1 MLSVKNIE
9 KSFGDKKVLDGI
21 SLTVNQGDVVVI
33 LGPSGSGKTTF
44 LRSLNY
50 LEKADAGELILDGK
64 TYDLAKISRKDV
76 LEIRKK
82 TAFVFQN
89 YNLFANKTAIENILE
104 GLVIARKIPK
114 EEAIPIAE
122 NALKKVGLLEKSG
135 DTRGDFRYNNH
146 TYSYL
151 VTDESDDSTLIVVL
165 DSTNQ
170 VEENI
175 TLVHL
180 SLWMSGVS
188 FAFFFLM
195 VSIFSGRVIE
205 PFIRNYERQRRF
217 ITNAGHEL
225 KTPLAIISANNELVE
240 MMNGESEWTKSTNDQ
255 VERMTGLINSL
266 VAMARLEEQPEVVLT
281 DLNFSAIAEDAAED
295 FKGPVIKDGKQFV
308 MEIQP
313 DIHVKAEEKSLFE
326 LVTLLV
332 DNANKYCDAGGT
344 VSVKLSKANRLS
356 KARLEIS
363 NTYAE
368 GKNVD
373 YSKFFERFYREDES
387 HNNKKSG
394 YGIGLSMAQTMV
406 KLFKGSISV
415 SYSGDTITFLVSL

>member
-1 MLSVKNIE
+1 MFRKLRIRFIAIASLAILIVLFSVVGVLNSAHHLQTVNEINKILTLIADNDGTFPSVSKATSELGDTVSVDTLFQYRYFSATIDEDDNI
-9 KSFGDKKVLDGI
+9 I
-21 SLTVNQGDVVVI
+21 SLNSSNISDLSDEQAE
-33 LGPSGSGKTTF
+33 
-44 LRSLNY
+44 NY
-50 LEKADAGELILDGK
+50 LI
-64 TYDLAKISRKDV
+64 KIND
-76 LEIRKK
+76 
-82 TAFVFQN
+82 
-89 YNLFANKTAIENILE
+89 
-104 GLVIARKIPK
+104 
-114 EEAIPIAE
+114 
-122 NALKKVGLLEKSG
+122 SG
-135 DTRGDFRYNNH
+135 DTTGNFRYNNH
-146 TYSYL
+146 TYFYL
-151 VTDESDDSTLIVVL
+151 VTSESDNSTLIVVL

-170 VEENI
+170 IEDNAR
-175 TLVHL
+175 LVQL
-180 SLWMSGVS
+180 SLWMSAVS
-188 FAFFFLM
+188 FGFFVLM
-195 VSIFSGRVIE
+195 VTIFSGKVIK

-281 DLNFSAIAEDAAED
+281 DLNFSEIAEDAAED

-308 MEIQP
+308 MDIQP

-332 DNANKYCDAGGT
+332 DNANKYCDEGGT

-356 KARLEIS
+356 KAHLEIS

-368 GKNVD
+368 GKDVD

-394 YGIGLSMAQTMV
+394 YGIGLSMARTMV
-406 KLFKGSISV
+406 KLFKGNISV

>member
-1 MLSVKNIE
+1 MFRKLRIRFIAIASLAILIVLFSVV
-9 KSFGDKKVLDGI
+9 GVLNSVRYI
-21 SLTVNQGDVVVI
+21 QTVNEINKILTLISDNGGTFPSVFKATTELGDTVSVDTLFQYRYFSAVI
-33 LGPSGSGKTTF
+33 DEDGNIT
-44 LRSLNY
+44 SLNSSNISDLSDEQVENY
-50 LEKADAGELILDGK
+50 L
-64 TYDLAKISRKDV
+64 TKI
-76 LEIRKK
+76 
-82 TAFVFQN
+82 N
-89 YNLFANKTAIENILE
+89 
-104 GLVIARKIPK
+104 
-114 EEAIPIAE
+114 
-122 NALKKVGLLEKSG
+122 KSG
-135 DTRGDFRYNNH
+135 DTSGAFRYNNH

-170 VEENI
+170 IEDNM
-175 TLVHL
+175 TLLHL

-188 FAFFFLM
+188 LAFFVLM
-195 VSIFSGRVIE
+195 VSIFSGRVIK

-225 KTPLAIISANNELVE
+225 KTPLAIILANNELVE
-240 MMNGESEWTKSTNDQ
+240 MMDGESEWTKSTNAQ
-255 VERMTGLINSL
+255 VERMTDLINSL

-281 DLNFSAIAEDAAED
+281 DLNFSAIAEDAAKN

-332 DNANKYCDAGGT
+332 DNANKYCDTGGT

-363 NTYAE
+363 NTYIE

-415 SYSGDTITFLVSL
+415 SYSGDTIIFLVSL

>member
-1 MLSVKNIE
+1 MFRKLRIRFIAIASLAILIVLFSVV
-9 KSFGDKKVLDGI
+9 GVLNSVRYI
-21 SLTVNQGDVVVI
+21 QTVNEINKILTLISDNGGTFPSVFKATTELGDTVSVDTLFQYRYFSAVI
-33 LGPSGSGKTTF
+33 DEDGNIT
-44 LRSLNY
+44 SLNSSNISDLSDEQVENY
-50 LEKADAGELILDGK
+50 L
-64 TYDLAKISRKDV
+64 TKI
-76 LEIRKK
+76 
-82 TAFVFQN
+82 N
-89 YNLFANKTAIENILE
+89 
-104 GLVIARKIPK
+104 
-114 EEAIPIAE
+114 
-122 NALKKVGLLEKSG
+122 KSG
-135 DTRGDFRYNNH
+135 DTSGAFRYNNH

-170 VEENI
+170 IEDNM
-175 TLVHL
+175 TLLHL

-188 FAFFFLM
+188 LAFFVLM

-332 DNANKYCDAGGT
+332 DNANKYCDTGGT

>member
-1 MLSVKNIE
+1 MFRKLRIRFIAIASLTILIVLLSVV
-9 KSFGDKKVLDGI
+9 GVLI
-21 SLTVNQGDVVVI
+21 SARHIQTVNEINKILTLISDNGGTFPSVFKVTSELGNTVSVDTLFQYRYFSAVI
-33 LGPSGSGKTTF
+33 DEDGNIT
-44 LRSLNY
+44 SLNSSSISDLTDEQVESY
-50 LEKADAGELILDGK
+50 L
-64 TYDLAKISRKDV
+64 TKI
-76 LEIRKK
+76 
-82 TAFVFQN
+82 N
-89 YNLFANKTAIENILE
+89 
-104 GLVIARKIPK
+104 
-114 EEAIPIAE
+114 
-122 NALKKVGLLEKSG
+122 KSG
-135 DTRGDFRYNNH
+135 DTSGYFRYNNH

-151 VTDESDDSTLIVVL
+151 VTDESDDSKLIVVL

-170 VEENI
+170 VEENR
-175 TLVHL
+175 TLLHL

-188 FAFFFLM
+188 FAFFVLM

-205 PFIRNYERQRRF
+205 PFVRNYERQRRF

-255 VERMTGLINSL
+255 VERMTSLINSL

-281 DLNFSAIAEDAAED
+281 DLNFSAIVKDAAED
-295 FKGPVIKDGKQFV
+295 FKGLVIKDGKQFV

-313 DIHVKAEEKSLFE
+313 NIHVKAEEKSLFE

-332 DNANKYCDAGGT
+332 DNANKYCDARGT

-356 KARLEIS
+356 KARLKIS

-415 SYSGDTITFLVSL
+415 FYSGDTITFLVSL

>member
-1 MLSVKNIE
+1 MFRKLRIRFIAIASLTILIVLLSVV
-9 KSFGDKKVLDGI
+9 GVLI
-21 SLTVNQGDVVVI
+21 SARHIQTVNEINKILTLISDNGGTFPSVFKVTSELGNTVSVDTLFQYRYFSAVI
-33 LGPSGSGKTTF
+33 DEDGNIT
-44 LRSLNY
+44 SLNSSSISDLTDEQVESY
-50 LEKADAGELILDGK
+50 L
-64 TYDLAKISRKDV
+64 TKI
-76 LEIRKK
+76 
-82 TAFVFQN
+82 N
-89 YNLFANKTAIENILE
+89 
-104 GLVIARKIPK
+104 
-114 EEAIPIAE
+114 
-122 NALKKVGLLEKSG
+122 KSG
-135 DTRGDFRYNNH
+135 DTSGYFRYNNH

-151 VTDESDDSTLIVVL
+151 VTDESDDSKLIVVL

-170 VEENI
+170 VEENR
-175 TLVHL
+175 TLLHL

-188 FAFFFLM
+188 FVFFVLM

-281 DLNFSAIAEDAAED
+281 DLNFSAIVKDAAED
-295 FKGPVIKDGKQFV
+295 FKGLVIKDGKQFV

-313 DIHVKAEEKSLFE
+313 NIHVKAEEKSLFE

-332 DNANKYCDAGGT
+332 DNANKYCDARGT

-356 KARLEIS
+356 KARLKIS

-415 SYSGDTITFLVSL
+415 FYSGDTITFLVSL

>member
-1 MLSVKNIE
+1 MFRKLRIRFIAIASLAILIVLFSVV
-9 KSFGDKKVLDGI
+9 GVLNSVRYI
-21 SLTVNQGDVVVI
+21 QTVNEINKILTLISDNGGTFPSVFKATTELGDTVSVDTLFQYRYFSAVI
-33 LGPSGSGKTTF
+33 DEDGNIT
-44 LRSLNY
+44 SLNSSNISDLSDEQVENY
-50 LEKADAGELILDGK
+50 L
-64 TYDLAKISRKDV
+64 TKI
-76 LEIRKK
+76 
-82 TAFVFQN
+82 N
-89 YNLFANKTAIENILE
+89 
-104 GLVIARKIPK
+104 
-114 EEAIPIAE
+114 
-122 NALKKVGLLEKSG
+122 KSG
-135 DTRGDFRYNNH
+135 DTSGAFRYNNH

-170 VEENI
+170 IEDNM
-175 TLVHL
+175 TLLHL

-188 FAFFFLM
+188 LAFFVLM
-195 VSIFSGRVIE
+195 VSIFSGRVIK

-332 DNANKYCDAGGT
+332 DNANKYCDTGGT

>member
-1 MLSVKNIE
+1 MFRKLRIRFIAIASLAILIVLFSVV
-9 KSFGDKKVLDGI
+9 GVLNSARHI
-21 SLTVNQGDVVVI
+21 QTVNEINKILTLISDNDGTFPSVSKATSELGNTVSVDTLFQYRYFSAVI
-33 LGPSGSGKTTF
+33 DEDGNIT
-44 LRSLNY
+44 SLNSSNISDLTDEQVESY
-50 LEKADAGELILDGK
+50 L
-64 TYDLAKISRKDV
+64 TKI
-76 LEIRKK
+76 
-82 TAFVFQN
+82 N
-89 YNLFANKTAIENILE
+89 
-104 GLVIARKIPK
+104 
-114 EEAIPIAE
+114 
-122 NALKKVGLLEKSG
+122 KSG
-135 DTRGDFRYNNH
+135 DTSGDFRYNNH

-165 DSTNQ
+165 DATNQ
-170 VEENI
+170 VEENM

-188 FAFFFLM
+188 FAFFVLM

>member
-1 MLSVKNIE
+1 MFRKLRIRFIAIASLAILIVLFSVV
-9 KSFGDKKVLDGI
+9 GVLNSARHI
-21 SLTVNQGDVVVI
+21 QTVNEINKILTLISDNGGTFPSVSKATSELGNTVSVDTLFQYRYFSAVI
-33 LGPSGSGKTTF
+33 DEDGNIT
-44 LRSLNY
+44 SLNSSNISDLTDEQVESY
-50 LEKADAGELILDGK
+50 L
-64 TYDLAKISRKDV
+64 TKI
-76 LEIRKK
+76 
-82 TAFVFQN
+82 N
-89 YNLFANKTAIENILE
+89 
-104 GLVIARKIPK
+104 
-114 EEAIPIAE
+114 
-122 NALKKVGLLEKSG
+122 KSG
-135 DTRGDFRYNNH
+135 DTSGDFRYNNH

-170 VEENI
+170 VEENM

-188 FAFFFLM
+188 FAFFVLM

-240 MMNGESEWTKSTNDQ
+240 MMNGESEWTRSTNDQ

>member
-1 MLSVKNIE
+1 MFRKLRIRFIAIASLAILIVLFSVV
-9 KSFGDKKVLDGI
+9 GVLI
-21 SLTVNQGDVVVI
+21 SARHIQTVNEINKILTLISDNGGTFPSVSKATSELGNTASVDTLFQYRYFSAVI
-33 LGPSGSGKTTF
+33 DEDGNIT
-44 LRSLNY
+44 SLNSSSISDLTDEQVESY
-50 LEKADAGELILDGK
+50 L
-64 TYDLAKISRKDV
+64 TKI
-76 LEIRKK
+76 
-82 TAFVFQN
+82 N
-89 YNLFANKTAIENILE
+89 
-104 GLVIARKIPK
+104 
-114 EEAIPIAE
+114 
-122 NALKKVGLLEKSG
+122 KSG
-135 DTRGDFRYNNH
+135 DTSGDFRYNNH

-151 VTDESDDSTLIVVL
+151 VTDESDDSKLIVVL

-170 VEENI
+170 VEENM

-180 SLWMSGVS
+180 TLWMSGVS
-188 FAFFFLM
+188 FAFFVLM

-295 FKGPVIKDGKQFV
+295 FKGLVIKDGKQFV

-313 DIHVKAEEKSLFE
+313 DIYVKAEEKSLFE

-363 NTYAE
+363 NTYVE

>member
-1 MLSVKNIE
+1 MFRKLRIRFIAIASLAILIVLFSVV
-9 KSFGDKKVLDGI
+9 GVLI
-21 SLTVNQGDVVVI
+21 SARHIQTVNEINKILTLISDNDGTFPSVSKATSELGNTVSVDTLFQYRYFSAVI
-33 LGPSGSGKTTF
+33 DKDGNIT
-44 LRSLNY
+44 SLNSSSISDLTDEQVESY
-50 LEKADAGELILDGK
+50 L
-64 TYDLAKISRKDV
+64 TKI
-76 LEIRKK
+76 
-82 TAFVFQN
+82 N
-89 YNLFANKTAIENILE
+89 
-104 GLVIARKIPK
+104 
-114 EEAIPIAE
+114 
-122 NALKKVGLLEKSG
+122 KSG
-135 DTRGDFRYNNH
+135 DRSGDFRYNNH

-151 VTDESDDSTLIVVL
+151 VTDESDDSKLIVVL

-170 VEENI
+170 VEENR
-175 TLVHL
+175 TLLHL

-188 FAFFFLM
+188 FVFFVLM

-255 VERMTGLINSL
+255 VERLTGLINSL

-281 DLNFSAIAEDAAED
+281 DLNFSAISEDAAED

-415 SYSGDTITFLVSL
+415 SYSRDTITFLVSL

>member
-1 MLSVKNIE
+1 MFRKLRIRFIAIASLAILIVLFSVV
-9 KSFGDKKVLDGI
+9 GVLI
-21 SLTVNQGDVVVI
+21 SARHIQTVNEINKILTLISDNGGTFPSVSKATSELGNTVSVDTLFQYRYFSAVVDEDGNI
-33 LGPSGSGKTTF
+33 T
-44 LRSLNY
+44 SLNLSRISDLTDEQVESY
-50 LEKADAGELILDGK
+50 L
-64 TYDLAKISRKDV
+64 TKI
-76 LEIRKK
+76 
-82 TAFVFQN
+82 N
-89 YNLFANKTAIENILE
+89 
-104 GLVIARKIPK
+104 
-114 EEAIPIAE
+114 
-122 NALKKVGLLEKSG
+122 KSG
-135 DTRGDFRYNNH
+135 DTSGDFRYNNH

-151 VTDESDDSTLIVVL
+151 VTDESDDSKLIVVL

-170 VEENI
+170 VEENK
-175 TLVHL
+175 TLLHL

-188 FAFFFLM
+188 FVFFVLM

-295 FKGPVIKDGKQFV
+295 FKGLVIKDGKQFV

-415 SYSGDTITFLVSL
+415 SYSGDTITFLVSF

>member
-1 MLSVKNIE
+1 MFRKLRIRFIAIASLTILIVLLSVV
-9 KSFGDKKVLDGI
+9 GVLI
-21 SLTVNQGDVVVI
+21 SARHIQTVNEINKILTLISDNGGTFPSVFKVTSELGNTVSVDTLFQYRYFSAVI
-33 LGPSGSGKTTF
+33 DEDGNIT
-44 LRSLNY
+44 SLNSSSISDLTDEQVESY
-50 LEKADAGELILDGK
+50 L
-64 TYDLAKISRKDV
+64 TKI
-76 LEIRKK
+76 
-82 TAFVFQN
+82 N
-89 YNLFANKTAIENILE
+89 
-104 GLVIARKIPK
+104 
-114 EEAIPIAE
+114 
-122 NALKKVGLLEKSG
+122 KSG
-135 DTRGDFRYNNH
+135 DTSGYFRYNNH

-151 VTDESDDSTLIVVL
+151 VTDESDDSKLIVVL

-170 VEENI
+170 VEENR
-175 TLVHL
+175 TLLHL

-188 FAFFFLM
+188 FAFFVLM

-205 PFIRNYERQRRF
+205 PFVRNYERQRRF

-281 DLNFSAIAEDAAED
+281 DLNFSAIAKDAAED
-295 FKGPVIKDGKQFV
+295 FKGLVIKDGKQFV

-356 KARLEIS
+356 KARLKIS

>member
-1 MLSVKNIE
+1 MFRKLRIRFIAIASLTILIVLLSVV
-9 KSFGDKKVLDGI
+9 GVLI
-21 SLTVNQGDVVVI
+21 SARHIQTVNEINKILTLISDNGGTFPSVFKVTSELGNTVSVDTLFQYRYFSAVI
-33 LGPSGSGKTTF
+33 DEDGNIT
-44 LRSLNY
+44 SLNSSSISDLTDEQVESY
-50 LEKADAGELILDGK
+50 L
-64 TYDLAKISRKDV
+64 TKI
-76 LEIRKK
+76 
-82 TAFVFQN
+82 N
-89 YNLFANKTAIENILE
+89 
-104 GLVIARKIPK
+104 
-114 EEAIPIAE
+114 
-122 NALKKVGLLEKSG
+122 KSG
-135 DTRGDFRYNNH
+135 DRSGDFRYNNH

-151 VTDESDDSTLIVVL
+151 VTDESDDSKLIVVL

-170 VEENI
+170 VEENR
-175 TLVHL
+175 TLLHL

-188 FAFFFLM
+188 FVFFVLM

-205 PFIRNYERQRRF
+205 PFVRNYERQRRF

-281 DLNFSAIAEDAAED
+281 DLNFSAIVKDAAED
-295 FKGPVIKDGKQFV
+295 FKGLVIKDGKQFV

-313 DIHVKAEEKSLFE
+313 NIHVKAEEKSLFE

-332 DNANKYCDAGGT
+332 DNANKYCDARGT

-356 KARLEIS
+356 KARLKIS

-415 SYSGDTITFLVSL
+415 FYSGDTITFLVSL

>member
-1 MLSVKNIE
+1 MFRKLRIRFIAIASLAILIVLFSVV
-9 KSFGDKKVLDGI
+9 GVLI
-21 SLTVNQGDVVVI
+21 SARHIQTVNEINKILTLISDNDGTFPSVSKATSELGNTVSVDTLFQYRYFSAVI
-33 LGPSGSGKTTF
+33 DKDGNIT
-44 LRSLNY
+44 SLNSSSISDLTDEQVESY
-50 LEKADAGELILDGK
+50 L
-64 TYDLAKISRKDV
+64 TKI
-76 LEIRKK
+76 
-82 TAFVFQN
+82 N
-89 YNLFANKTAIENILE
+89 
-104 GLVIARKIPK
+104 
-114 EEAIPIAE
+114 
-122 NALKKVGLLEKSG
+122 KSG
-135 DTRGDFRYNNH
+135 DRSGDFRYNNH

-151 VTDESDDSTLIVVL
+151 VTDESDDSKLIVVL

-170 VEENI
+170 VEENM
-175 TLVHL
+175 TLLHL

-188 FAFFFLM
+188 FVFFVLM

-255 VERMTGLINSL
+255 VERLTGLINSL

-281 DLNFSAIAEDAAED
+281 DLNFSAISEDAAED

-406 KLFKGSISV
+406 KLFKGRISV
-415 SYSGDTITFLVSL
+415 SYSRDTITFLVSL

>member
-1 MLSVKNIE
+1 MFRKLRIRFIAIASLAILIVLFSVV
-9 KSFGDKKVLDGI
+9 GVLNSARHI
-21 SLTVNQGDVVVI
+21 QTVNEINKILTLISDNGGTFPSVSKATSELGNTVSVDTLFQYRYFSAVI
-33 LGPSGSGKTTF
+33 DEDGNIT
-44 LRSLNY
+44 SLNSSNISDLTDEQVENY
-50 LEKADAGELILDGK
+50 L
-64 TYDLAKISRKDV
+64 TKI
-76 LEIRKK
+76 
-82 TAFVFQN
+82 N
-89 YNLFANKTAIENILE
+89 
-104 GLVIARKIPK
+104 
-114 EEAIPIAE
+114 
-122 NALKKVGLLEKSG
+122 KSG
-135 DTRGDFRYNNH
+135 DTSGDFRYNNH

-170 VEENI
+170 VEENM

-188 FAFFFLM
+188 FAFFVLM

-387 HNNKKSG
+387 HNNKKPG

>member
-1 MLSVKNIE
+1 MFRKLRIRFIAIASLAILIVLFSVV
-9 KSFGDKKVLDGI
+9 GVLNSARHI
-21 SLTVNQGDVVVI
+21 QTVNEINKILTLISDNGGTFPSVSIATSELGDTVSVDTLFQYRFFSAVVDKDGNI
-33 LGPSGSGKTTF
+33 T
-44 LRSLNY
+44 SLNLSSISDLTDKQVENY
-50 LEKADAGELILDGK
+50 LI
-64 TYDLAKISRKDV
+64 KI
-76 LEIRKK
+76 
-82 TAFVFQN
+82 N
-89 YNLFANKTAIENILE
+89 
-104 GLVIARKIPK
+104 
-114 EEAIPIAE
+114 
-122 NALKKVGLLEKSG
+122 KSG

-415 SYSGDTITFLVSL
+415 FYSGDTITFLVSL